1 MKTIKTVLTLCFLL
15 QAAIAAPESRYP
27 SGEVVLERIDR
38 NMSSRNRIFTSQM
51 LIHGRRVNR
60 TIESKTW
67 AVGEEKAFTTYL
79 APARE
84 KGIKMLKLGD
94 KLWMYSPATDR
105 TIKISGHMLRQSM
118 MGSDLSFE
126 DMMEDARLQHR
137 YNAVVTHTE
146 TISGRPCWVLKL
158 SAKTENIAYY
168 TRKLWVDQKRNI
180 PLREELYARSGKLL
194 KKLELNNVTRIQ
206 GRWFPRQLLFKDM
219 LKKGKG
225 TEFRIVAIQ
234 FDQDIPKRFFSKAVL
249 RK

>member
-1 MKTIKTVLTLCFLL
+1 MKTIKTVLMLCFLFPAYM
-15 QAAIAAPESRYP
+15 AAAENPYP
-27 SGEVVLERIDR
+27 PGEVVLERIDR

-51 LIHGRRVNR
+51 LIHGRRVSR

-67 AVGEEKAFTTYL
+67 AVGDEKAFTTYL

-84 KGIKMLKLGD
+84 KGVKMLKLGD

-105 TIKISGHMLRQSM
+105 TIKISGHMLRQSV

-126 DMMEDARLQHR
+126 DMMEDARLQYK

-146 TISGRPCWVLKL
+146 TIAGRPCWVLKL
-158 SAKTENIAYY
+158 NAKTENIAYY
-168 TRKLWVDQKRNI
+168 MRKLWVDQKRNI

-194 KKLELNNVTRIQ
+194 KKLELNNVTRVQ

-225 TEFRIVAIQ
+225 TEFRIITIQ

-249 RK
+249 RR

>member
-15 QAAIAAPESRYP
+15 QATSAASENRYP
-27 SGEVVLERIDR
+27 TGEMVLERIDR

-51 LIHGRRVNR
+51 LIHGRRVSR

-67 AVGEEKAFTTYL
+67 AVGDEKAFTTYL

-126 DMMEDARLQHR
+126 DMMEDARLQYR

-146 TISGRPCWVLKL
+146 TIAGRSCWVLKL

-168 TRKLWVDQKRNI
+168 MRKLWVDQKRNI

-194 KKLELNNVTRIQ
+194 KKLELNNVSRIQ

-219 LKKGKG
+219 LKKGQG
-225 TEFRIVAIQ
+225 TEFRIVTIQ
-234 FDQDIPKRFFSKAVL
+234 FDQDIPKRFFSKAAM
-249 RK
+249 RR

>member
-15 QAAIAAPESRYP
+15 QAAIAASENRYP
-27 SGEVVLERIDR
+27 SGEMVLERIDR

-51 LIHGRRVNR
+51 LIHGRRVSR

-105 TIKISGHMLRQSM
+105 TIKISGHMLRQSL

-126 DMMEDARLQHR
+126 DMMEDTRLQ
-137 YNAVVTHTE
+137 YQYKAVVTHTE
-146 TISGRPCWVLKL
+146 TIAGRPCWVLRL
-158 SAKTENIAYY
+158 SAKTENIAYDM
-168 TRKLWVDQKRNI
+168 RKLWVDQKRNI
-180 PLREELYARSGKLL
+180 PLREELFARSGKLL
-194 KKLELNNVTRIQ
+194 KKLELNDVSRVQ

-249 RK
+249 RR

>member
-1 MKTIKTVLTLCFLL
+1 MKKPIAVFLL
-15 QAAIAAPESRYP
+15 VVSFSFVAQTLKAQYP

-51 LIHGRRVNR
+51 LIHGRRVSR

-67 AVGEEKAFTTYL
+67 AVGDEKAFTTYL

-105 TIKISGHMLRQSM
+105 TIKISGHLLRQSM

-126 DMMEDARLQHR
+126 DMMEDARLQYQ

-146 TISGRPCWVLKL
+146 TIAGRLCWVLQL

-168 TRKLWVDQKRNI
+168 MRKLWVDQERNI

-194 KKLELNNVTRIQ
+194 KKLELKDVSRIQ

-225 TEFRIVAIQ
+225 TEFRIVSIQ